1 MHDFSEVILKKYDT
15 VLFDI
20 DGTLL
25 DPQSGL
31 VASFAYALG
40 KMNIPY
46 GERQSLSRFIGPPLY
61 SEWKRV
67 FSLSDAD
74 ADRALAL
81 FHEYYSVYGWWDNK
95 IYGGITDLLS
105 FLKEKNKILAVAT
118 SKPKFFAEK
127 VLRLH
132 GLDGYF
138 DFVGAADGDRRRDK
152 KHEIIEYV
160 FENIGQEH
168 RSSAILV
175 GDRKYDAEGARI
187 AGIDSLAAS
196 WGHGSRA
203 EISEA
208 EFNYTADSPRDV
220 ASIIC

>member
-1 MHDFSEVILKKYDT
+1 MKKYDA

-31 VASFAYALG
+31 VSSFAYALG
-40 KMNIPY
+40 KMNIDY
-46 GERQSLSRFIGPPLY
+46 GTRASLSRFIGPPLY

-67 FSLSDAD
+67 FSLSDAE

-95 IYGGITDLLS
+95 IYAGIPELLCR
-105 FLKEKNKILAVAT
+105 LKDENKILAVAT
-118 SKPKFFAEK
+118 SKPQFFAEK

-152 KHEIIEYV
+152 KHEVIDYV
-160 FENIGQEH
+160 FEGIGEEH
-168 RSSAILV
+168 RGSAILV
-175 GDRKYDAEGARI
+175 GDRRYDAEGARI
-187 AGIDSLAAS
+187 AGIDSVAAA
-196 WGHGSRA
+196 WGHGGADEIRA
-203 EISEA
+203 AGFDFVAEA
-208 EFNYTADSPRDV
+208 PNAV
-220 ASIIC
+220 ARILCR